1 VAPVVLPVLLR
12 FGVSMPPCYRVVSF
26 LSHFRQ
32 PQFGDWG
39 FNLDRGEDMLR
50 KWNMI
55 PENTDILI
63 THGPPVGK
71 IF

>member
-1 VAPVVLPVLLR
+1 MAPVVLPLLLS
-12 FGVSMPPCYRVVSF
+12 VSLPPYLRVVSF
-26 LSHFRQ
+26 LLLYRQ
-32 PQFGDWG
+32 PRFGDWG

-55 PENTDILI
+55 PDNIDILI